1 MKYFVANW
9 KARKNLEE
17 AYDWFE
23 AFSARVN
30 SNHNLITLLRD
41 GKIKIIVCPPYPLIF
56 PLKKKFEE
64 KLPISFGA
72 QDLSQFEGGSYTGEV
87 PAKSLEGLVSYV
99 IVGHS
104 ERRRYLNETNE
115 MITHKIEQAQKINIE
130 PILCVRSHEDLPA
143 KNVNIISYEPVQAIG
158 TGKNEDLKDILE
170 MKESLHVPQS
180 TIFFYGGSVNKTTV
194 LNYLKTDEINGFL
207 IGTASNDP
215 LDFYNI
221 VSISQS

>member
-1 MKYFVANW
+1 MRYFVANW
-9 KARKNLEE
+9 KARKNLKE

-23 AFSARVN
+23 KFSARVN
-30 SNHNLITLLRD
+30 SNQNLNTALRN

-56 PLKKKFEE
+56 PLKEKFRDR
-64 KLPISFGA
+64 LPVYFGA
-72 QDLSQFEGGSYTGEV
+72 QDVSQFEGGSYTGEV
-87 PAKSLEGLVSYV
+87 AAKSLQGLVHYV

-115 MITHKIEQAQKINIE
+115 MIANKIIQAQKYNIE
-130 PILCVRSHEDLPA
+130 PILCVRNQEDHPV

-170 MKESLHVPQS
+170 MKERLQISRS
-180 TIFFYGGSVNKTTV
+180 TVFFYGGSVNKTTI
-194 LNYLKTDEINGFL
+194 LNYLKTDEIKGFL

-215 LDFYNI
+215 LDFYDIVNI
-221 VSISQS
+221 PRV